1 MGTWRWG
8 IAGTGKIAASFVRD
22 LVHVPDAKVSAV
34 ASRTAQG
41 AEAFGAAHGIPDRH
55 ASYEALAA
63 DPEVDVVYIATPHG
77 RHVDDILLYL
87 EAGKHVL
94 CEKPIAL
101 SAAQV
106 DTVVEAAAR
115 SGRFVMEALWTRFL
129 PSYVELSRRL
139 DDGAVGQPLVVE
151 GDFGF
156 VHPVDPA
163 HRLFDPVL
171 GGGAILDLGIYPGHL
186 AHLVLG
192 PPPPIGA
199 GGRLAS
205 TGVDAAAAAV
215 LTHDGGGLS
224 VVKCALDTALACTAR
239 ISGTLG
245 AIDVPAMMHCP
256 GELTVRSVGVVS
268 KVQTPT
274 LGVGLHYQVAEVHRC
289 LDAGL
294 TESPSWPL
302 ALSRSVL
309 TTLDAIRA
317 AVGVRYPSE

>member
-8 IAGTGKIAASFVRD
+8 IAGTGKIANGFVRD
-22 LVHVPDAKVSAV
+22 LVHVPAATVTAV
-34 ASRTAQG
+34 GSRTFDRADV
-41 AEAFGAAHGIPDRH
+41 FGSDHAIPNRH
-55 ASYEALAA
+55 ATYAALAA
-63 DPEVDVVYIATPHG
+63 DPEVDVVYVATPHG
-77 RHVDDILLYL
+77 RHLDDVLLFL

-94 CEKPIAL
+94 CEKPLAL

-106 DTVVEAAAR
+106 DTIVAAAER

-129 PSYVELSRRL
+129 PSYAELIRRL
-139 DDGAVGQPLVVE
+139 DDGSVGEARMVE

-156 VHPVDPA
+156 VLPLDPA
-163 HRLFDPVL
+163 HRLFDPAL
-171 GGGAILDLGIYPGHL
+171 GGGATLDLGIYPVHL

-192 PPPPIGA
+192 APVSVA
-199 GGRLAS
+199 AAGRLTS
-205 TGVDAAAAAV
+205 TGVDGAAAAV
-215 LTHDGGGLS
+215 LTHEGGGLS
-224 VVKCALDTALACTAR
+224 VVKCAVDTALACTAR
-239 ISGTLG
+239 VSGTLG
-245 AIDVPAMMHCP
+245 AIDIPAMMHCP
-256 GELTVRSVGVVS
+256 AELTVRSAGLVT

-274 LGVGLHYQVAEVHRC
+274 LGIGLHYQVAEVHRC

-317 AVGVRYPSE
+317 AVGVRYPTE

>member
-8 IAGTGKIAASFVRD
+8 IAGTGNIAGSFVRD
-22 LVHVPDAKVSAV
+22 LVHVPEAKVSAV
-34 ASRTAQG
+34 ASRTAER
-41 AEAFGAAHGIPDRH
+41 ADVFGSDHGIPNRH
-55 ASYEALAA
+55 AAYEALAA
-63 DPEVDVVYIATPHG
+63 DPEVDVVYVATPHG
-77 RHVDDILLYL
+77 RHVDDVLLYL

-94 CEKPIAL
+94 CEKPLAL
-101 SAAQV
+101 SAAQA
-106 DTVVEAAAR
+106 DTISDAAAR
-115 SGRFVMEALWTRFL
+115 SGRFVMEALWSRFL
-129 PSYVELSRRL
+129 PSYVELTRRL
-139 DDGAVGQPLVVE
+139 DDGAIGDPLVVE

-156 VHPVDPA
+156 VHPVQA
-163 HRLFDPVL
+163 THRLFDPVL
-171 GGGAILDLGIYPGHL
+171 GGGAILDLGIYPVHL

-192 PPPPIGA
+192 PPNSVVA
-199 GGRLAS
+199 SGRLAS
-205 TGVDAAAAAV
+205 TGVDAAAAAI
-215 LTHDGGGLS
+215 LTHGDGGLS

-245 AIDVPAMMHCP
+245 AIDIPAMMHCP

-309 TTLDAIRA
+309 TTLDSMRS